1 MGIPLKN
8 GSDPWDQLIVEVCAK
23 IGATT
28 GNVLTEKQRPMVES
42 RMKRRLLELKFTDT
56 SEYQAYWRANVAA
69 ETSHLIGLLTTHFTS
84 FFREFSHFEWLASEL
99 PALAK
104 AARSEGRDTLNFWS
118 AACSKGQEVWS
129 LAMWLHHHLPKIDPT
144 MKWKVHGTD
153 IDPTSVQEGM
163 NGVYHRRE
171 IETCPRHLWEGLW
184 VRGKDDIADWYKAK
198 SAISSHVSFGSANL
212 LDLRTTEK
220 RYDAIFC
227 RNVLIYFDK
236 ANQLKA
242 VGSLFKFLS
251 PHGALIT
258 GMSESLNGLGLDLKS
273 FAPSV
278 YRTASAVRANQP
290 KEAVVSTVRT
300 PELAPPKP
308 MKVLCVDDS
317 ATVINILKKLLRAPD
332 YEVVAVATN
341 GVEAIE
347 KLKTFAPDVIT
358 LDVHMPEMDGP
369 TFLRTSGIARTIPVI
384 MVSSVS
390 RDDTGFVNPLFDL
403 GVCDFVEKPTL
414 ANMKE
419 IGDELTQKLRMAWF
433 AKKKNVSIAR
443 SEGQAPAPVRTR
455 PAGHIVFNVGAG
467 DRVNLLHVLRQQSW
481 GSDELTIIATGFTN
495 IDELRRDCEALTPTC
510 QRLSVVS
517 KAAPI
522 ISGKPVI
529 ILHFKNGSSEEL
541 RVVKR
546 SREILV
552 IDDGGSLPQNLRSL
566 ATDVSPATSFSYL
579 VDKYLGGA

>member
-1 MGIPLKN
+1 MGAAQKL
-8 GSDPWDQLIVEVCAK
+8 STDPWDQLIAEVCAK

-42 RMKRRLLELKFTDT
+42 RMKRRMLELKFTET
-56 SEYQAYWRANVAA
+56 SDYRAYWKANDQS
-69 ETSHLIGLLTTHFTS
+69 ETAHLVGLLTTHFTS

-104 AARSEGRDTLNFWS
+104 AARSEGRDTLWFWS

-153 IDPTSVQEGM
+153 IDPTSVQEGI

-184 VRGKDDIADWYKAK
+184 VRGKGEIADWYKAK
-198 SAISSHVSFGSANL
+198 SSINSHVSFGTANL
-212 LDLRTTEK
+212 LDLRASDK

-242 VGSLFKFLS
+242 VGALFKCLS
-251 PHGALIT
+251 PQGALIT

-278 YRTASAVRANQP
+278 YRTGSAVRALSP
-290 KEAVVSTVRT
+290 KA
-300 PELAPPKP
+300 PEVTTSRAPDLTPPKP

-317 ATVINILKKLLRAPD
+317 ATVINILRKLLRAPD

-341 GVEAIE
+341 GVEALE
-347 KLKTFAPDVIT
+347 KLKSFSPDVIT

-369 TFLRTSGIARTIPVI
+369 TFLKTSGIAKSIPVV
-384 MVSSVS
+384 MVSSVG
-390 RDDTGFVNPLFDL
+390 RDDSGLVNPLFDL

-419 IGDELTQKLRMAWF
+419 IGEELTQKLRMAWLS
-433 AKKKNVSIAR
+433 KKKNLTLSRTEASAPSVR
-443 SEGQAPAPVRTR
+443 SR
-455 PAGHIVFNVGAG
+455 PAGHIVFNVTAG
-467 DRVNLLHVLRQQSW
+467 DRYSLLHVLRQQNW
-481 GSDELTIIATGFTN
+481 VNDDITIVASGISN
-495 IDELRRDCEALTPTC
+495 LEELRSECAALTSKC
-510 QRLSVVS
+510 KRLTVLPKATPVS
-517 KAAPI
+517 TER
-522 ISGKPVI
+522 PVI
-529 ILHFKNGSSEEL
+529 ILHFKHGNTEDL
-541 RVVKR
+541 KVLKR
-546 SREILV
+546 SREILIV
-552 IDDGGSLPQNLRSL
+552 DDGDTLTQALRGMAS
-566 ATDVSPATSFSYL
+566 DVSPATSFSYL